1 MFLIRVGEIVTIA
14 GHDCTP
20 CGVLPGIP
28 QMRRIRRHHA
38 DGWAASIRGR
48 LALILVLD
56 QMTRTVFPTIRAPTP
71 VMPMH
76 RRCRRSVRSGHRTR
90 TRLRRVHVPRD
101 AHGPRAEDLRLQERV
116 AGLAT
121 KLAANVPLE
130 YRTLGAM
137 ALEQTA
143 KYLSVIRRFGRFPHR
158 NAILGRISTREEVE
172 FLETSAEAQPSTGT
186 AEWRLGSHRSAGRL
200 ACRSDRRRMIAPSRW
215 LTSVS

>member
-38 DGWAASIRGR
+38 DGWAASTRGR

-56 QMTRTVFPTIRAPTP
+56 QMTRTVFPTIRAPAP

-101 AHGPRAEDLRLQERV
+101 AHGPRRRSEATRTCRRVGDQVSRERAARIAHIGCDGSRADSQVSQGHSPLR
-116 AGLAT
+116 
-121 KLAANVPLE
+121 PLSD
-130 YRTLGAM
+130 A
-137 ALEQTA
+137 
-143 KYLSVIRRFGRFPHR
+143 VV
-158 NAILGRISTREEVE
+158 NA
-172 FLETSAEAQPSTGT
+172 
-186 AEWRLGSHRSAGRL
+186 
-200 ACRSDRRRMIAPSRW
+200 SR
-215 LTSVS
+215 